1 MPDISAA
8 PSAALARCDR
18 SVQAR
23 RTEAKADSERQIVN
37 AQTMREVAPTFT
49 GAQAASQAKIIAEAG
64 AVLAATLESYDITSR
79 LRIAHFLGQTCVES
93 AGYRTTEE
101 FASGREYEGRTDLG
115 NTQKGDGPR
124 YKGRG
129 LLQLTG
135 RANYA
140 DYGKAFGVD
149 LVNNPTLAAQPAL
162 SLKIACE
169 YWKRHNINVDCDRDD
184 VQAVTRKVN
193 GGLNGLTDRI
203 AFTRKAKAAVARLQA
218 IALSGATSVGA
229 AKGAAATAGAAP
241 AGGAVAGVASAPPRP
256 VLGRGS
262 QGDAVV
268 QLQNMLRDLN
278 FAVAIDGDFGPG
290 TEVAATRFQS
300 ENGLA
305 ADGIVG
311 PLTWGALDAAKK
323 KA

>member
-1 MPDISAA
+1 
-8 PSAALARCDR
+8 
-18 SVQAR
+18 
-23 RTEAKADSERQIVN
+23 
-37 AQTMREVAPTFT
+37 MREVAPTFS
-49 GAQAASQAKIIAEAG
+49 GAPAASQAKIIAEAG

-79 LRIAHFLGQTCVES
+79 LRIAHFLGQTCEES

-101 FASGREYEGRTDLG
+101 FASGREYEGRQDLG
-115 NTQKGDGPR
+115 NTHKGDGPR

-140 DYGKAFGVD
+140 DYGKALGVD

-169 YWKRHNINVDCDRDD
+169 YWKRHDINADCDRDD
-184 VQAVTRKVN
+184 AQAVTRKVN
-193 GGLNGLTDRI
+193 GGLNGLSDRI
-203 AFTRKAKAAVARLQA
+203 AFTQKAKTAVARLQA
-218 IALSGATSVGA
+218 VQLSGAASG
-229 AKGAAATAGAAP
+229 GAAAPGAASGGAAAAGAAT
-241 AGGAVAGVASAPPRP
+241 GQTRP
-256 VLGRGS
+256 VLARGS

-268 QLQNMLRDLN
+268 QLQNLLRDEN
-278 FAVAIDGDFGPG
+278 FAVAVDGDFGPG

-300 ENGLA
+300 ENGLT

-311 PLTWGALDAAKK
+311 PQTWAALDAAKK
-323 KA
+323 KAG

>member
-1 MPDISAA
+1 MVP
-8 PSAALARCDR
+8 
-18 SVQAR
+18 V
-23 RTEAKADSERQIVN
+23 DS
-37 AQTMREVAPTFT
+37 QTMREVAPTFS
-49 GAQAASQAKIIAEAG
+49 GAPAASQAKIIAEAG

-79 LRIAHFLGQTCVES
+79 LRIAHFLGQTCEES

-101 FASGREYEGRTDLG
+101 FASGREYEGRQDLG
-115 NTQKGDGPR
+115 NTQKGDGAR

-140 DYGKAFGVD
+140 DYGKALGVD

-169 YWKRHNINVDCDRDD
+169 YWKRHDINADCDRDD
-184 VQAVTRKVN
+184 AQAVTRKVN
-193 GGLNGLTDRI
+193 GGLNGLSDRI
-203 AFTRKAKAAVARLQA
+203 AFTQKAKTAVARLQA
-218 IALSGATSVGA
+218 VQLSGAASGGA
-229 AKGAAATAGAAP
+229 AEPGAASGGAAAAGAAT
-241 AGGAVAGVASAPPRP
+241 GQTRP
-256 VLGRGS
+256 VLARGS

-268 QLQNMLRDLN
+268 QLQNLLRDEN
-278 FAVAIDGDFGPG
+278 FAVAVDGDFGPG

-300 ENGLA
+300 ENGLT

-311 PLTWGALDAAKK
+311 PQTWAALDAAKK
-323 KA
+323 KAG

>member
-1 MPDISAA
+1 MVPVD
-8 PSAALARCDR
+8 
-18 SVQAR
+18 
-23 RTEAKADSERQIVN
+23 
-37 AQTMREVAPTFT
+37 AQTMREVAPKFT
-49 GAQAASQAKIIAEAG
+49 GAPAASQAKIIAEAG
-64 AVLAATLESYDITSR
+64 AVLAATLERYDLTSR
-79 LRIAHFLGQTCVES
+79 LRIAHFLGQTCHES
-93 AGYRTTEE
+93 AGYRTTQE
-101 FASGREYEGRTDLG
+101 FSSGRAYEGRTDLG

-140 DYGKAFGVD
+140 DYGKALGVD

-169 YWKRHNINVDCDRDD
+169 YWKRRNINADCDRDD

-193 GGLNGLTDRI
+193 GGLNGLSDRI
-203 AFTRKAKAAVARLQA
+203 ALTEKAKTAVARLQA
-218 IALSGATSVGA
+218 IALSGATSG
-229 AKGAAATAGAAP
+229 GAAASGAP
-241 AGGAVAGVASAPPRP
+241 ASGVAPAQPRP

-262 QGDAVV
+262 HGQAVV

-300 ENGLA
+300 ENGLP

-311 PLTWGALDAAKK
+311 PQTWAALDAAKK

>member
-1 MPDISAA
+1 
-8 PSAALARCDR
+8 
-18 SVQAR
+18 
-23 RTEAKADSERQIVN
+23 
-37 AQTMREVAPTFT
+37 MREVAPTFS
-49 GAQAASQAKIIAEAG
+49 GAPAASQAKIIAEAG

-79 LRIAHFLGQTCVES
+79 LRIAHFLGQTCEES

-101 FASGREYEGRTDLG
+101 FASGREYEGRQDLG
-115 NTQKGDGPR
+115 NTQRGDGPR

-140 DYGKAFGVD
+140 DYGKALAVD

-169 YWKRHNINVDCDRDD
+169 YWKRHDINADCDRDD
-184 VQAVTRKVN
+184 AQAVTRKVN
-193 GGLNGLTDRI
+193 GGLNGLSDRI
-203 AFTRKAKAAVARLQA
+203 AFTQKAKTAVARLQA
-218 IALSGATSVGA
+218 VQLSGAASG
-229 AKGAAATAGAAP
+229 GAAAPGAASSGAAAAGAAT
-241 AGGAVAGVASAPPRP
+241 GQTRP
-256 VLGRGS
+256 VLARGS

-268 QLQNMLRDLN
+268 QLQNLLRDEN
-278 FAVAIDGDFGPG
+278 FAVAVDGDFGPG

-300 ENGLA
+300 ENGLT

-311 PLTWGALDAAKK
+311 PQTWAALDAAKK
-323 KA
+323 KAG

>member
-1 MPDISAA
+1 MVP
-8 PSAALARCDR
+8 
-18 SVQAR
+18 V
-23 RTEAKADSERQIVN
+23 DS
-37 AQTMREVAPTFT
+37 QTMREVAPTFS
-49 GAQAASQAKIIAEAG
+49 GAPAASQAKIIAEAG

-79 LRIAHFLGQTCVES
+79 LRIAHFLGQTCEES

-101 FASGREYEGRTDLG
+101 FASGREYEGRQDLG

-140 DYGKAFGVD
+140 DYGKALGVD

-169 YWKRHNINVDCDRDD
+169 YWKRHDINADCDRDD
-184 VQAVTRKVN
+184 AQAVTRKVN
-193 GGLNGLTDRI
+193 GGLNGLSDRI
-203 AFTRKAKAAVARLQA
+203 AFTQKAKTAVARLQA
-218 IALSGATSVGA
+218 VQLSGAASG
-229 AKGAAATAGAAP
+229 GAAAPGAASGGAAAAGAAT
-241 AGGAVAGVASAPPRP
+241 GQTRP
-256 VLGRGS
+256 VLARGS

-268 QLQNMLRDLN
+268 QLQNLLRDEN
-278 FAVAIDGDFGPG
+278 FAVAVDGDFGPG

-300 ENGLA
+300 ENGLT

-311 PLTWGALDAAKK
+311 PQTWEALDAAKK
-323 KA
+323 KAG

>member
-1 MPDISAA
+1 MVPVD
-8 PSAALARCDR
+8 
-18 SVQAR
+18 
-23 RTEAKADSERQIVN
+23 
-37 AQTMREVAPTFT
+37 AQTMREVAPTFS

-64 AVLAATLESYDITSR
+64 AVLAATLESYAITSR
-79 LRIAHFLGQTCVES
+79 LRIAHFLGQTCEES

-101 FASGREYEGRTDLG
+101 FASGKEYEGRTDLG

-140 DYGKAFGVD
+140 DYGKALGVD

-169 YWKRHNINVDCDRDD
+169 YWKRHNINADCDRDD

-193 GGLNGLTDRI
+193 GGLNGLADRI
-203 AFTRKAKAAVARLQA
+203 AFTQKAKAAVARLQA
-218 IALSGATSVGA
+218 IALSGAASAGAPPAGA
-229 AKGAAATAGAAP
+229 ATGGATPGAAATAGAAP
-241 AGGAVAGVASAPPRP
+241 AGPAPAGAAAAGVVSVPPRP

-290 TEVAATRFQS
+290 TEVAVTRFQS
-300 ENGLA
+300 ENGLVE
-305 ADGIVG
+305 DGIVG
-311 PLTWGALDAAKK
+311 PQTWGALDAAKR

>member
-1 MPDISAA
+1 MEELYMVPVD
-8 PSAALARCDR
+8 
-18 SVQAR
+18 
-23 RTEAKADSERQIVN
+23 
-37 AQTMREVAPTFT
+37 AQTMREVAPTFS
-49 GAQAASQAKIIAEAG
+49 GARAASQAKIIAEAG

-79 LRIAHFLGQTCVES
+79 LRIAHFLGQTCEES

-101 FASGREYEGRTDLG
+101 FASGKEYEGRTDLG

-140 DYGKAFGVD
+140 DYGKALGVD

-169 YWKRHNINVDCDRDD
+169 YWKRHNINADCDRDD

-203 AFTRKAKAAVARLQA
+203 AFTQKAKAAVARLQA
-218 IALSGATSVGA
+218 IALSGAAS
-229 AKGAAATAGAAP
+229 
-241 AGGAVAGVASAPPRP
+241 AGVAAADVAPGQPRP

-290 TEVAATRFQS
+290 TEVAVTRFQS

-311 PLTWGALDAAKK
+311 PQTWGALDAAKK

>member
-1 MPDISAA
+1 MVPVD
-8 PSAALARCDR
+8 
-18 SVQAR
+18 
-23 RTEAKADSERQIVN
+23 
-37 AQTMREVAPTFT
+37 AQTMREVAPTFK
-49 GAQAASQAKIIAEAG
+49 GAPAASQAKIIAEAG
-64 AVLAATLESYDITSR
+64 AVLAATLERYDITSR
-79 LRIAHFLGQTCVES
+79 LRIAHFLGQTCHES

-101 FASGREYEGRTDLG
+101 FANGRAYEGRTDLG

-140 DYGKAFGVD
+140 DYGKALGVD
-149 LVNNPTLAAQPAL
+149 LVNNPMLAAQPAL

-169 YWKRHNINVDCDRDD
+169 YWKRRNINADCDRDD

-193 GGLNGLTDRI
+193 GGLNGLSDRI
-203 AFTRKAKAAVARLQA
+203 SLTEKAKTAVARLQA
-218 IALSGATSVGA
+218 IALSGAAT
-229 AKGAAATAGAAP
+229 GAAATGAAAPAGAAPSGAAAAGAAP
-241 AGGAVAGVASAPPRP
+241 AGAAPAGAATSGAAAAGVAPAQPRP

-268 QLQNMLRDLN
+268 QLQDMLRDLN

-290 TEVAATRFQS
+290 TEVAVTRFQS

-311 PLTWGALDAAKK
+311 PQTWGALDAAKK

>member
-1 MPDISAA
+1 MVP
-8 PSAALARCDR
+8 
-18 SVQAR
+18 V
-23 RTEAKADSERQIVN
+23 DS
-37 AQTMREVAPTFT
+37 QTMREVAPPFS
-49 GAQAASQAKIIAEAG
+49 GAPAASQAKIIAEAG

-79 LRIAHFLGQTCVES
+79 LRIAHFLGQTCEES

-101 FASGREYEGRTDLG
+101 FASGREYEGRQNLG

-135 RANYA
+135 RTNYA
-140 DYGKAFGVD
+140 DYGNALGVD

-169 YWKRHNINVDCDRDD
+169 YWKRHDINADCDRDD
-184 VQAVTRKVN
+184 AQAVTRKVN
-193 GGLNGLTDRI
+193 GGLI
-203 AFTRKAKAAVARLQA
+203 QAVQ
-218 IALSGATSVGA
+218 LSGAASGGA
-229 AKGAAATAGAAP
+229 AAPVAASGGAAAPGAASGGAATAGAAI
-241 AGGAVAGVASAPPRP
+241 GQTRP
-256 VLGRGS
+256 VLARGS

-268 QLQNMLRDLN
+268 QLQNLLRDEN
-278 FAVAIDGDFGPG
+278 FAVAVDGDFGPG

-300 ENGLA
+300 ENGLT

-311 PLTWGALDAAKK
+311 PQTWAALDAAKK
-323 KA
+323 KAG

>member
-1 MPDISAA
+1 MVPVD
-8 PSAALARCDR
+8 
-18 SVQAR
+18 
-23 RTEAKADSERQIVN
+23 
-37 AQTMREVAPTFT
+37 AQTMREVAPTFS

-79 LRIAHFLGQTCVES
+79 LRIAHFLGQTCEES

-101 FASGREYEGRTDLG
+101 FASGKEYEGRTDLG

-140 DYGKAFGVD
+140 DYGKALGVD

-169 YWKRHNINVDCDRDD
+169 YWKRHNINADCDRDD

-203 AFTRKAKAAVARLQA
+203 AFTQKAKAAVARLQA
-218 IALSGATSVGA
+218 IALSGAAS
-229 AKGAAATAGAAP
+229 AGAAP
-241 AGGAVAGVASAPPRP
+241 AGAAAAGVAAAGVAPGQPRP

-290 TEVAATRFQS
+290 TEVAVTRFQS

-311 PLTWGALDAAKK
+311 PQTWGALDAAKK

>member
-1 MPDISAA
+1 MVP
-8 PSAALARCDR
+8 
-18 SVQAR
+18 V
-23 RTEAKADSERQIVN
+23 DS
-37 AQTMREVAPTFT
+37 QTMREVAPTFS
-49 GAQAASQAKIIAEAG
+49 GAPAASQAKIIAEAG

-79 LRIAHFLGQTCVES
+79 LRIAHFLGQTCEES

-101 FASGREYEGRTDLG
+101 FASGREYEGRQDLG
-115 NTQKGDGPR
+115 NTQRGDGPR

-140 DYGKAFGVD
+140 DYGKALGVD

-169 YWKRHNINVDCDRDD
+169 YWKRHNINTDCDRDD
-184 VQAVTRKVN
+184 AQAVTRKVN
-193 GGLNGLTDRI
+193 GGLNGLSDRI
-203 AFTRKAKAAVARLQA
+203 AFTQKAKTAVARLQA
-218 IALSGATSVGA
+218 VQLSGAASG
-229 AKGAAATAGAAP
+229 GAAAPGAASGGAAGAGAATI
-241 AGGAVAGVASAPPRP
+241 GQTRP
-256 VLGRGS
+256 VLARGS

-268 QLQNMLRDLN
+268 QLQNLLRDEN
-278 FAVAIDGDFGPG
+278 FAVAVDGDFGPG

-300 ENGLA
+300 ENGLT

-311 PLTWGALDAAKK
+311 PQTWAALDAAKK
-323 KA
+323 KAG